1 MTELSAQPT
10 VTESSARPTVTELSA
25 QPTVTE
31 LSAQPTVTES
41 SARPTG
47 AIRVALIGTGNVGR
61 PALVHLIND
70 SRFELTGV
78 WVSSEAKAGKDAAEL
93 AGLDGSTGVTAT
105 NDLDAVL
112 ATDPECVVY
121 TALADNRLPDALEDY
136 RRILSAGVNVVGSS
150 AVFLQYPWQVIPEE
164 LLKPIEDAAQAG
176 KSSVFVNGID
186 PGFANDLLPLAL
198 AGTCQSIDQ
207 IRCME
212 IINYDTYDSADVMFG
227 VMGFGRPLD
236 EIPMLLQPGVLS
248 LAWGSVVRQL
258 AAGLGISLDE
268 VNETYVREPAPDDF
282 DIAAGHIPKGSAAA
296 LRFEVRGMVNGEAA
310 VVLEHVTRLRND
322 LCPDWPQPAQEGGSY
337 RIEITGEPTYAMD
350 LCLRSPNGDHNH
362 AGLVATAARVVNAIP
377 AVVAAPPGVRTTLD
391 LPLITGNGLYAANKS
406 G

>member
-1 MTELSAQPT
+1 
-10 VTESSARPTVTELSA
+10 VTEL
-25 QPTVTE
+25 
-31 LSAQPTVTES
+31 

-47 AIRVALIGTGNVGR
+47 AIRVALIGTGNVGK
-61 PALVHLIND
+61 PALVQLIND

-78 WVSSEAKAGKDAAEL
+78 WVSSDAKAGKDVGEL
-93 AGLDGSTGVTAT
+93 AGLGISTGITAT
-105 NDLDAVL
+105 
-112 ATDPECVVY
+112 TD
-121 TALADNRLPDALEDY
+121 LADNRLPEALEDY

-150 AVFLQYPWQVIPEE
+150 AVFLQYPWQVIPSE

-176 KSSVFVNGID
+176 KSSLFVNGID

-258 AAGLGISLDE
+258 AAGLGISLDTVTE
-268 VNETYVREPAPDDF
+268 SYVREPAPEDF
-282 DIAAGHIPKGSAAA
+282 DIASGHIPKGSVAA
-296 LRFEVRGMVNGEAA
+296 LRFEVLGMVDGNAA

-322 LCPDWPQPAQEGGSY
+322 LRPDWPQPAQEGGSY
-337 RIEITGEPTYAMD
+337 RIEVTGEPSYAMD
-350 LCLRSPNGDHNH
+350 LCLSSPNGDHNH
-362 AGLVATAARVVNAIP
+362 AGLVATAARVINAIP
-377 AVVAAPPGVRTTLD
+377 AVVAAAPGVRTTLD
-391 LPLITGNGLYAANKS
+391 LPLITGKGLYAGGKS